1 MIGWEVYRLIVLFIE
16 HKKQQILEQAESN
29 KQITD
34 ADKDAIIQEYLKKQQ
49 AAEMS
54 ATSNDVTKTDAVE
67 DEK

>member
-49 AAEMS
+49 VAEMS
-54 ATSNDVTKTDAVE
+54 ATSNDATKTDAVE